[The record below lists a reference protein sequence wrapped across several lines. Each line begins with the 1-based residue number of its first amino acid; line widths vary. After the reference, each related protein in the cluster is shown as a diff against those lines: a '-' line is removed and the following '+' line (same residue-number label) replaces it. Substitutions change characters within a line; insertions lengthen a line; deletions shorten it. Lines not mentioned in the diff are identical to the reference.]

1 MGETSFAFKTEKV
14 LDIIAVLTVPYI
26 FLFSILYNYGYFSEI
41 FLYSLPVL
49 LILWLCVCICNRKK
63 IVFPK
68 IYRFLV
74 MVAII
79 VVSTSTLSTYIYIR
93 KREMYN
99 IEWTYFVYTDA
110 AVLIIAM
117 LVCMCRKKKFAL
129 GLRLISTFVLATGV
143 WGYFDYVIKYLGYIE
158 TDPRFAKA
166 FRPYSIY
173 QNPIPGGQ
181 IILMFLWIPFWMGK
195 NRTSRKDNIINAVI
209 RVIVYVPFIV
219 LTRSRSIL
227 IGLVFVTAVWGIIN
241 RKAIS
246 DAWNN
251 LSAKRKRIV
260 ASILGVATFVVVSG
274 AIILI
279 APRFEDL
286 KNTESYIVR
295 TNYMKYTLE
304 QVADSSILRIL
315 FGHGSGSCKDMIVD
329 SPYFVEPYNICDNAY
344 MSMLYEWG
352 IIAIIAVI
360 VIDIFAFKTVL
371 RFIADKSIATYCA
384 YAVIACVFPI
394 FFYEAQMWLTV
405 GILMAIVVAGGVDNE
420 IKA

>member
-1 MGETSFAFKTEKV
+1 MGETSYAFKTEKV

-26 FLFSILYNYGYFSEI
+26 FIFSILYNYGHFSMK
-41 FLYSLPVL
+41 FLYSLPIIMVF
-49 LILWLCVCICNRKK
+49 WLGVCIYKRKE
-63 IVFPK
+63 IFFPK
-68 IYRFLV
+68 IYRFLTV
-74 MVAII
+74 IAVII
-79 VVSTSTLSTYIYIR
+79 VSTSTVSIYILSR
-93 KREMYN
+93 KGEMYN
-99 IEWTYFVYTDA
+99 VEWTHFVYADSA
-110 AVLIIAM
+110 ALIIAM
-117 LVCMCRKKKFAL
+117 MICMCRKNKFAL
-129 GLRLISTFVLATGV
+129 GLRLTSSFVLATGV
-143 WGYFDYVIKYLGYIE
+143 WGYIDYAIKYLGYIE
-158 TDPRFAKA
+158 SDPRLAKA

-195 NRTSRKDNIINAVI
+195 NRNSQKDNLINAVI

-219 LTRSRSIL
+219 LTRSRSIWLGL
-227 IGLVFVTAVWGIIN
+227 IFSTLVWAIVN

-260 ASILGVATFVVVSG
+260 ASIIGVALFVVVSG

-286 KNTESYIVR
+286 KSTQPYYLR
-295 TNYMKYTLE
+295 MHYMKYTLE
-304 QVADSSILRIL
+304 QVADSSVLRIL
-315 FGHGSGSCKDMIVD
+315 FGHGSGSCKDMIVA
-329 SPYFVEPYNICDNAY
+329 SPYFEEPYNICDNAY

-360 VIDIFAFKTVL
+360 VIDIFAFKTL
-371 RFIADKSIATYCA
+371 TRFISEKSITVYFSC
-384 YAVIACVFPI
+384 AVIACVFPI
-394 FFYEAQMWLTV
+394 FFYEAQMWLMV
-405 GILMAIVVAGGVDNE
+405 GTLMAIVVAGGVDNE